1 MKCKNCNNPIP
12 NGEHFC
18 RKCGHPS
25 PIMEQRNK
33 IAGVRE
39 KLTSLPREK
48 AHSPLFVIIAI
59 VFTLM
64 TIGRGMNLLYG
75 DYSVLLEG
83 VFMGIAVIGIWLCY
97 TAKDNKKMA
106 SALRTASIHDAYVR
120 VLFTIWIVLASVI
133 FIGFAIICFVA
144 ACLLATNE
152 AAKVDEA
159 LPSVLVSLGIITLV
173 GGGVLLLVIT
183 FIRWV
188 YASRRAYYISLAKL
202 SEGTPYTEKRAPV
215 VGSFIFGGAG
225 ILLTLMDLS
234 FSVLLSGLAG
244 QLING
249 LSNLFGLG
257 DYIGIDLSEI
267 FGNSGTSD
275 IIDPSIAELF
285 GLDGFLSIDE
295 LGIVDW
301 LSSFLGGYVNYFTSI
316 ATVFLATMG
325 ISSFVM
331 GLYFILTGIWM
342 SSVHKRAKELSE
354 ELSRE
359 IEARAELERQ
369 IKEEEREDQSSERN
383 FKSDESEVDEAES
396 SLADKNDGEP
406 IAEVIVEPEVQSDDF
421 GTLPEL
427 PAPEEKVEAEVS
439 VS

>member
-12 NGEHFC
+12 KGELFC

-25 PIMEQRNK
+25 PIVEQRNK

-39 KLTSLPREK
+39 RLASLPREK

-64 TIGRGMNLLYG
+64 TVGRGMSLLYG

-120 VLFTIWIVLASVI
+120 VLFTVWIVLVSVL

-144 ACLLATNE
+144 ACILATNKSAE
-152 AAKVDEA
+152 IDEA
-159 LPSVLVSLGIITLV
+159 LPSVLVSLGIITLI
-173 GGGVLLLVIT
+173 GGGVLMLAIT

-188 YASRRAYYISLAKL
+188 FASRRAYYVSLAKL
-202 SEGTPYTEKRAPV
+202 SEGNPYTEKRAPAAA
-215 VGSFIFGGAG
+215 SFVFGGVG

-244 QLING
+244 GLING

-257 DYIGIDLSEI
+257 DYIGIDLSEV
-267 FGNSGTSD
+267 FGNLGTPD
-275 IIDPSIAELF
+275 IIDPSIAEIF
-285 GLDGFLSIDE
+285 GFDGFLSIDE

-301 LSSFLGGYVNYFTSI
+301 LSGILGEYVNYFTSI
-316 ATVFLATMG
+316 ITVFLATMG

-331 GLYFILTGIWM
+331 GLYFILTGVWM
-342 SSVHKRAKELSE
+342 TSVHKRAKELSE
-354 ELSRE
+354 ELNRE
-359 IEARAELERQ
+359 IAARAELERLM
-369 IKEEEREDQSSERN
+369 KEEDGEKHTSKPNDQR
-383 FKSDESEVDEAES
+383 DEHETEEAEA
-396 SLADKNDGEP
+396 SLPAENDADP
-406 IAEVIVEPEVQSDDF
+406 TAEVIAESEAQSEDF
-421 GTLPEL
+421 DTPPAL
-427 PAPEEKVEAEVS
+427 PAPEEKVEVEAS
-439 VS
+439 V